1 MKYLKKYK
9 KTDLLF
15 FIIILIL
22 SVSGYLFTKFNDD
35 LYKTEIMKIT
45 KIEIKNQETST
56 NSLGLT
62 EIYYEKE
69 ITGVITNGINKKKE
83 KSVIYEETYSKIVTE
98 KYHKNDKV
106 FIKNDN
112 IEGLKRDTY
121 LSILIIIFVISISIV
136 GKIRGCLAVFS
147 VVVNT
152 LIFYFGLDL
161 YFKGMNLLFLCL
173 VESLIFTC
181 FSLLI
186 AEGKNKKTLTSI
198 ISVIISMIILFIE
211 TLIITKATNYSGISF
226 NDMSF
231 LTVPVEDVFLAEI
244 MIGGLGA
251 IMDIAITISS
261 SIAELIEK
269 DKNITTKTLTK
280 SGREIG
286 KDVMGTMINVLFFT
300 YLCSGLPIFTLA
312 IRNGY
317 TVRNYITTNFSIEIT
332 RFLVGSIGIV
342 IAIPISL
349 FIAIIVFKK
358 GKNHE

>member
-1 MKYLKKYK
+1 
-9 KTDLLF
+9 
-15 FIIILIL
+15 
-22 SVSGYLFTKFNDD
+22 
-35 LYKTEIMKIT
+35 
-45 KIEIKNQETST
+45 
-56 NSLGLT
+56 
-62 EIYYEKE
+62 
-69 ITGVITNGINKKKE
+69 
-83 KSVIYEETYSKIVTE
+83 
-98 KYHKNDKV
+98 
-106 FIKNDN
+106 
-112 IEGLKRDTY
+112 
-121 LSILIIIFVISISIV
+121 
-136 GKIRGCLAVFS
+136 
-147 VVVNT
+147 
-152 LIFYFGLDL
+152 
-161 YFKGMNLLFLCL
+161 
-173 VESLIFTC
+173 
-181 FSLLI
+181 
-186 AEGKNKKTLTSI
+186 
-198 ISVIISMIILFIE
+198 MIILFIG
-211 TLIITKATNYSGISF
+211 TLIITKTTNYSGISF

-269 DKNITTKTLTK
+269 DKNITTKALTK

-300 YLCSGLPIFTLA
+300 YLCSGLPVFTLA

-349 FIAIIVFKK
+349 FIAIVIFKK